1 MNKILLTSLL
11 LAQSLWALDVP
22 IDEVE
27 KRVFKES
34 ITVNSKIVQLSS
46 AKESVMARVGG
57 KVKNYLVKQG
67 ERVKRGQAIAV
78 IESLELSKLSSELKL
93 LQKQLVV
100 HNKNY
105 KILKKLYNSGLE
117 SLEKV
122 NREERERDE
131 TASKIESIKAQLK
144 LLGVKTGGVV
154 KNSYTIY
161 AQGSGKVAKILQA
174 TNSVVDANTPLV
186 SIVKG
191 GESFLVQSY
200 VPLGYVDEVKVG
212 QEGRLL
218 YGNRSYKMHITQILP
233 ELDEKSQQM
242 VVLSSLDEPVKNL
255 FVNAYVDSKLS
266 IGEPKSYL
274 AVKKSA
280 LSFFNN
286 EWVVFVP
293 EHHEEEG
300 HEEHDDEKED
310 AKHEDDAHAGHEHAS
325 HKEERHGKD
334 DHDEHEGH
342 GDESHKEESHA
353 GDDHAKEEKEHD
365 NHGEHEEEGH
375 DEKEE
380 HKGHGHDEEEEE
392 VPYGIKVVKILKQN
406 EEWVAIEGL
415 AEHEDYVSDRS
426 YYIKSLLLKSS
437 LGGHGH

>member
-1 MNKILLTSLL
+1 MNKIIISSLL

-27 KRVFKES
+27 KQVFKET

-46 AKESVMARVGG
+46 AKENIMARLGG
-57 KVKNYLVKQG
+57 QVMKYLVKQG
-67 ERVKRGQAIAV
+67 QSVKRGQAIAL

-93 LQKQLVV
+93 LRKQLVI

-105 KILKKLYNSGLE
+105 KILKSLFNKGLE
-117 SLEKV
+117 SMEKV

-131 TASKIESIKAQLK
+131 TASKIESIKSQLSM
-144 LLGVKTGGVV
+144 LGVSSKGAI
-154 KNSYTIY
+154 KSSYTVY
-161 AQGSGKVAKILQA
+161 AQGSGKVSQVLVP

-191 GESFLVQSY
+191 GSSFLVKSY
-200 VPLGYVDEVKVG
+200 VPMNYVSDVKVG
-212 QEGRLL
+212 QEGKLV
-218 YGNRSYKMHITQILP
+218 YGGKNYKMHISQILP
-233 ELDEKSQQM
+233 ELDEQTQQM
-242 VVLSSLDEPVKNL
+242 VVLSSLDEPVTNL
-255 FVNAYVDSKLS
+255 FVNSYIDSKLS

-293 EHHEEEG
+293 EHHDEHGDG
-300 HEEHDDEKED
+300 HNEHNDEKTRRGRAMSLPD
-310 AKHEDDAHAGHEHAS
+310 A
-325 HKEERHGKD
+325 
-334 DHDEHEGH
+334 HDEHEHEKHNNDETRRGH
-342 GDESHKEESHA
+342 ASVLTRAND
-353 GDDHAKEEKEHD
+353 EKEHG
-365 NHGEHEEEGH
+365 HGEHEEE
-375 DEKEE
+375 
-380 HKGHGHDEEEEE
+380 E
-392 VPYGIKVVKILKQN
+392 VPYDIKVVKILKQN
-406 EEWVAIEGL
+406 EAWVAIEGL
-415 AEHEDYVSDRS
+415 SEHEDYVSDKS

>member
-1 MNKILLTSLL
+1 MNSVFNKSILGSLI

-27 KRVFKES
+27 KRIFKET

-46 AKESVMARVGG
+46 AKENVMARVGG
-57 KVKNYLVKQG
+57 KVTKYLVKQG
-67 ERVKRGQAIAV
+67 QSVKKGQAIAT

-93 LQKQLVV
+93 LRKQLVV

-105 KILKKLYNSGLE
+105 KILKNLYNSGLE

-131 TASKIESIKAQLK
+131 SASKIESIKAQLR
-144 LLGVKTGGVV
+144 LLGVSTKGVV
-154 KNSYTIY
+154 KNSYTVY

-174 TNSVVDANTPLV
+174 SNSVVDANTPLV

-191 GESFLVQSY
+191 GSSFLVQSY
-200 VPLGYVDEVKVG
+200 VPLNYVNEVRVG
-212 QEGRLL
+212 QEGKLV
-218 YGNRSYKMHITQILP
+218 YGSRNYKMHISQILP

-242 VVLSSLDEPVKNL
+242 VVLSSLDEPVTNL
-255 FVNAYVDSKLS
+255 FVNAYVDSTLS

-293 EHHEEEG
+293 ESHEEEG
-300 HEEHDDEKED
+300 DDKNHDEKEH
-310 AKHEDDAHAGHEHAS
+310 AKHEDDAHAGHDHAS
-325 HKEERHGKD
+325 HKEESHEKD

-342 GDESHKEESHA
+342 GHE
-353 GDDHAKEEKEHD
+353 KEEKEHD
-365 NHGEHEEEGH
+365 NHGEHEDEGH

-406 EEWVAIEGL
+406 ENWVAIEGL
-415 AEHEDYVSDRS
+415 AEHEDYVSDKS